1 MRFFGL
7 FFSLFSISFP
17 ATFFLKAIGSEVSTA
32 VKNCKKAFG
41 SCRKYEDDVLKA
53 ITSCSKVGLE
63 GTC

>member
-7 FFSLFSISFP
+7 FFLFFP
-17 ATFFLKAIGSEVSTA
+17 FNSHLFLKAIGSEVSTA

-53 ITSCSKVGLE
+53 ITSCSKVGLK